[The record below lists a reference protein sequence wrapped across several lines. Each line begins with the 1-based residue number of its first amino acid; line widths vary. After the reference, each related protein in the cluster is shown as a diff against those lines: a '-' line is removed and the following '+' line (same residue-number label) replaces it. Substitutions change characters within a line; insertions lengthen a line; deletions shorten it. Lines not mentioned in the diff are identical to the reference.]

1 MSTAAPRSGDR
12 PVLGDSWVVASSY
25 IPKDE
30 RPRSSR
36 SSPDRKRSTATDSMT
51 TSASSLSGPELIMPS
66 IYEAPISEASWV
78 SPTVRKRHTSRE
90 PTSQKPRAPATQKRP
105 TPKTPESDDQPKPT
119 PSTLPLSNLAERSVR
134 TLINL
139 VLLAA
144 IAHLLVLPELVQQ
157 YQTLCA
163 IDALS
168 TLYPASC
175 IPPVPSAHDAMHSK
189 PASPRHNP
197 VLSAQTQLE
206 SLLNAALQE
215 MQPLAHALKHSESR
229 LRDLQTD
236 LHHRA
241 PAVPHHELD
250 LEFDGCW
257 QATRAATRKFDSLR
271 ADIRAAVD
279 NLVVTAPAPAPAG
292 DGHAV
297 AQDSRLSTQMRRR
310 EQYLEQLTARMQSK
324 ADALGADLARLEDH
338 LDSIAGVLERHSS
351 GSLGSAG
358 GARHPEGDVRAGR
371 GWWGVI
377 EEFVPGALSAERA
390 PSRASASPPIM
401 RVFQHAA
408 AQHRPV
414 ADAVRTLSYR
424 LQALQ
429 GGRGM

>member
-1 MSTAAPRSGDR
+1 MSTAAPRPGDR

-30 RPRSSR
+30 RKQSSH

-51 TSASSLSGPELIMPS
+51 TSASSMSGPELIMPS

-78 SPTVRKRHTSRE
+78 SPMVRKRRTSRE
-90 PTSQKPRAPATQKRP
+90 PTSQATPKPPATQTQP
-105 TPKTPESDDQPKPT
+105 TLKTPESSDRTK
-119 PSTLPLSNLAERSVR
+119 STRNVPLPLSNLAEKSLRAV
-134 TLINL
+134 INL
-139 VLLAA
+139 ILLAA
-144 IAHLLVLPELVQQ
+144 IAHLLVLPEMVQQ

-168 TLYPASC
+168 TLYPSSC
-175 IPPVPSAHDAMHSK
+175 IPPVPSAYGALHTK
-189 PASPRHNP
+189 PASPRQNP
-197 VLSAQTQLE
+197 ALSAQTQLE
-206 SLLNAALQE
+206 SLLSTALQE
-215 MQPLAHALKHSESR
+215 MQPLAHALRHSESR

-236 LHHRA
+236 LHDRA
-241 PAVPHHELD
+241 PAFPHHELD

-279 NLVVTAPAPAPAG
+279 NLVVTAPVPAG
-292 DGHAV
+292 DDLSV
-297 AQDSRLSTQMRRR
+297 AHDARLSTQMRRR

-324 ADALGADLARLEDH
+324 ADALDADLARLEDH

-351 GSLGSAG
+351 GSFSSAG
-358 GARHPEGDVRAGR
+358 GARHPERDGRAGR
-371 GWWGVI
+371 RWWSVI
-377 EEFVPGALSAERA
+377 EGFVPEALSADRSS
-390 PSRASASPPIM
+390 SRAAASPSIM

-414 ADAVRTLSYR
+414 ADAVRSLSYR

-429 GGRGM
+429 GRRGM

>member
-1 MSTAAPRSGDR
+1 MSTAAPRPGDR
-12 PVLGDSWVVASSY
+12 PALGDSWVVASSY

-30 RPRSSR
+30 RPRSSQ
-36 SSPDRKRSTATDSMT
+36 SSPNRKRSTATDSMT

-105 TPKTPESDDQPKPT
+105 TPKTPQSDGRPKPT
-119 PSTLPLSNLAERSVR
+119 PSTLPLSNLAERSLL

-168 TLYPASC
+168 TLYPTSC
-175 IPPVPSAHDAMHSK
+175 IPPVPSAHDALHSK
-189 PASPRHNP
+189 PASPRHNT
-197 VLSAQTQLE
+197 VFSAQTQLE
-206 SLLNAALQE
+206 SLLNAAVQE

-279 NLVVTAPAPAPAG
+279 NLVVTAPAPAG
-292 DGHAV
+292 DDHSV
-297 AQDSRLSTQMRRR
+297 AQDARMSTQMRRR

-351 GSLGSAG
+351 GSFGSAG
-358 GARHPEGDVRAGR
+358 GARHPEGEARAGR
-371 GWWGVI
+371 GWWRVI

-390 PSRASASPPIM
+390 SSGASANPPIM

-414 ADAVRTLSYR
+414 ADAVRSLSYR

-429 GGRGM
+429 GRRGM